1 MIVSSSHS
9 ESAKQAPISYL
20 PAVLPASQIDR
31 LCAKSLISTASL
43 NLFSEAIER
52 WISVWIAR
60 ARAVVSS
67 GGIVASV
74 TTPRGILPLAVTLTC
89 WMRERSV
96 NASVAAFA
104 QRAVSERNP
113 DALAMAALEQL
124 AGALRVPSGTRRPLS
139 PPTTLLQLAH
149 PLGDC

>member
-9 ESAKQAPISYL
+9 ESAKEAPISYL

-74 TTPRGILPLAVTLTC
+74 TTPRGILPLAVTLTS

-124 AGALRVPSGTRRPLS
+124 AGALGVHSV
-139 PPTTLLQLAH
+139 
-149 PLGDC
+149 